1 MLLAARSAPS
11 AKLGERGDFPYVHDR
26 DPMTSHLLSATDS
39 TGLLFA
45 GMSSEGGVTL
55 DFDMTFVLQM
65 VIFAVFV
72 IIMKPLLFEPLMK
85 LFEERERR
93 TEGAKVLARRMD
105 ERAGELLRRYESE
118 LDAVRRTAAEERDKI
133 RAEAQRLE
141 AKILAEARAEAAKFI
156 DEGKK
161 KLDVEKKTL
170 RSELAQ
176 HAPQIAK
183 DIASRV
189 LGREIA

>member
-1 MLLAARSAPS
+1 
-11 AKLGERGDFPYVHDR
+11 
-26 DPMTSHLLSATDS
+26 MTSHLLSAADT
-39 TGLLFA
+39 TGSLFA
-45 GMSSEGGVTL
+45 GMASEGGVTL

-65 VIFAVFV
+65 VIFGIF
-72 IIMKPLLFEPLMK
+72 IIVVKPLLFDPLMK

-105 ERAGELLRRYESE
+105 EKAGELLRRYEGE
-118 LDAVRRTAAEERDKI
+118 LDAVRRVAAEERDKL

-141 AKILAEARAEAAKFI
+141 AQILADARTEAAKLVE
-156 DEGKK
+156 DGKK
-161 KLDVEKKTL
+161 KLDIERKTL
-170 RSELAQ
+170 RAELSAR
-176 HAPQIAK
+176 APQIAR